1 MLKRRMIAAFAVAA
15 ALALT
20 ACGSAST
27 PQDETVV
34 VESYTSTQ
42 VFTGQGTTGSTE
54 SSSSSVS
61 EAQSES
67 GDSDA
72 YFANNELVTEDVK
85 IVITDYKVIQPGEEG
100 NEYGDAPVIAFWYDT
115 TNLSSEATNAT
126 TAWMFAFE
134 AIQDN
139 DPNVVNTLDVAPLPD
154 QAFLETQLQ
163 DIKEGGTVSNA
174 VAYTLDDTTTPVK
187 LVASDMLGLTELGE
201 QVFEI
206 AE

>member
-20 ACGSAST
+20 ACGGNGTSGGEAPVAESVVSSEVAASESADTSAAST
-27 PQDETVV
+27 
-34 VESYTSTQ
+34 
-42 VFTGQGTTGSTE
+42 
-54 SSSSSVS
+54 S
-61 EAQSES
+61 EAQAEAVKA
-67 GDSDA
+67 DA
-72 YFANNELVTEDVK
+72 YFADNELVTDTVK

-115 TNLSSEATNAT
+115 TNLSSETTNAT
-126 TAWMFAFE
+126 TAWMFAFK

-139 DPNVVNTLDVAPLPD
+139 DPNVVNTLDVAALPD
-154 QAFLETQLQ
+154 QAFLKTQLQ

-201 QVFEI
+201 QVF
-206 AE
+206 

>member
-20 ACGSAST
+20 ACGGNGTSGGEAPVAESVVSSEVAASESADTSAAST
-27 PQDETVV
+27 
-34 VESYTSTQ
+34 
-42 VFTGQGTTGSTE
+42 
-54 SSSSSVS
+54 
-61 EAQSES
+61 SES
-67 GDSDA
+67 QSQATQADT
-72 YFANNELVTEDVK
+72 YFANNELVTDTVK

-126 TAWMFAFE
+126 TAWMFAFK

-139 DPNVVNTLDVAPLPD
+139 DPNVVNTLDVAALPD
-154 QAFLETQLQ
+154 QAFLKTQLQ

-187 LVASDMLGLTELGE
+187 LVASDMLGITELGE

>member
-1 MLKRRMIAAFAVAA
+1 MLKRRMTAAFAVAA

-20 ACGSAST
+20 ACGGNGTSGGEAPVAESVVSSEVAASESADTSAAST
-27 PQDETVV
+27 
-34 VESYTSTQ
+34 
-42 VFTGQGTTGSTE
+42 
-54 SSSSSVS
+54 
-61 EAQSES
+61 SES
-67 GDSDA
+67 QAEAVKADA
-72 YFANNELVTEDVK
+72 YFADNELVTDTVK

-115 TNLSSEATNAT
+115 TNLSSETTNAT
-126 TAWMFAFE
+126 TAWMFAFK

-139 DPNVVNTLDVAPLPD
+139 DPNVVNTLDVAALPD
-154 QAFLETQLQ
+154 QAFLKTQLQ

>member
-20 ACGSAST
+20 ACGGNGTSGGEAPVAESVVSSEVAASESADTSAAST
-27 PQDETVV
+27 
-34 VESYTSTQ
+34 
-42 VFTGQGTTGSTE
+42 
-54 SSSSSVS
+54 
-61 EAQSES
+61 SES
-67 GDSDA
+67 QAEAVKADA
-72 YFANNELVTEDVK
+72 YFADNELVTDTVK

-115 TNLSSEATNAT
+115 TNLSSETTNAT
-126 TAWMFAFE
+126 TAWMVAFK

-139 DPNVVNTLDVAPLPD
+139 DPNVVNTLDVAALPD
-154 QAFLETQLQ
+154 QAFLKTQLQ

>member
-20 ACGSAST
+20 ACGGNGTSGGEA
-27 PQDETVV
+27 PV
-34 VESYTSTQ
+34 VES
-42 VFTGQGTTGSTE
+42 VV
-54 SSSSSVS
+54 SSEV
-61 EAQSES
+61 AASES
-67 GDSDA
+67 ADTSAASTSESQAEAVKADA
-72 YFANNELVTEDVK
+72 YFADNELVTDTVK

-115 TNLSSEATNAT
+115 TNLSSETTNAT
-126 TAWMFAFE
+126 TAWMVAFK

-139 DPNVVNTLDVAPLPD
+139 DPNVVNTLDVAALPD
-154 QAFLETQLQ
+154 QAFLKTQLQ

>member
-20 ACGSAST
+20 ACGGSGTSEGAAPVAESVVSSEVTTSESANISATSASDS
-27 PQDETVV
+27 Q
-34 VESYTSTQ
+34 SQATQ
-42 VFTGQGTTGSTE
+42 ADT
-54 SSSSSVS
+54 
-61 EAQSES
+61 
-67 GDSDA
+67 
-72 YFANNELVTEDVK
+72 YFANNELVTDSVK

-115 TNLSSEATNAT
+115 TNLSSETTNAT
-126 TAWMFAFE
+126 TAWMFAFK

-139 DPNVVNTLDVAPLPD
+139 DPNVVNTLDVAALPD
-154 QAFLETQLQ
+154 QAFLKTQLQ

>member
-1 MLKRRMIAAFAVAA
+1 MLKRRMLAAFAVTAS
-15 ALALT
+15 LVLV
-20 ACGSAST
+20 ACGSGST
-27 PQDETVV
+27 PEDETVV

-42 VFTGQGTTGSTE
+42 VFTGQGTTGSSE
-54 SSSSSVS
+54 SSSTSAS
-61 EAQSES
+61 EPQSES
-67 GDSDA
+67 GESDT

-115 TNLSSEATNAT
+115 TNLSSETTNAT
-126 TAWMFAFE
+126 TAWMFAFK

-139 DPNVVNTLDVAPLPD
+139 DPNVVNTLDVAALPD
-154 QAFLETQLQ
+154 QAFLKTQLQ

-187 LVASDMLGLTELGE
+187 LVASDMLGITELGE

>member
-20 ACGSAST
+20 ACGGNGTSGGEAPVAESVVSSEVAASESADTSAAST
-27 PQDETVV
+27 
-34 VESYTSTQ
+34 
-42 VFTGQGTTGSTE
+42 
-54 SSSSSVS
+54 
-61 EAQSES
+61 SES
-67 GDSDA
+67 QAEAVKADA
-72 YFANNELVTEDVK
+72 YFADNELVTDTVK

-115 TNLSSEATNAT
+115 TNLSSETTNAT
-126 TAWMFAFE
+126 TAWMFAFK

-139 DPNVVNTLDVAPLPD
+139 DPNVVNTLDVAALPD
-154 QAFLETQLQ
+154 QAFLKTQLQ

>member
-20 ACGSAST
+20 ACGGNGTSGGEAPVAESVVSSEVTTSESANISATSASDS
-27 PQDETVV
+27 Q
-34 VESYTSTQ
+34 SQATQ
-42 VFTGQGTTGSTE
+42 ADT
-54 SSSSSVS
+54 
-61 EAQSES
+61 
-67 GDSDA
+67 
-72 YFANNELVTEDVK
+72 YFANNELVTDTVK

-126 TAWMFAFE
+126 TAWMFAFK

-139 DPNVVNTLDVAPLPD
+139 DPNVVNTLDVAALPD
-154 QAFLETQLQ
+154 QAFLKTQLQ

-187 LVASDMLGLTELGE
+187 LVASDMLGITELGE

>member
-1 MLKRRMIAAFAVAA
+1 MLKRRMTAAFAVAA

-20 ACGSAST
+20 ACGGNGTSGGEAPVAESVVSSEVAASESADTSAAST
-27 PQDETVV
+27 
-34 VESYTSTQ
+34 
-42 VFTGQGTTGSTE
+42 
-54 SSSSSVS
+54 
-61 EAQSES
+61 SES
-67 GDSDA
+67 QAEAVKADA
-72 YFANNELVTEDVK
+72 YFADNELVTDTVK

-115 TNLSSEATNAT
+115 TNLSSETTNAT
-126 TAWMFAFE
+126 TAWMFAFK

-139 DPNVVNTLDVAPLPD
+139 DPNVVNTLDVAALPD
-154 QAFLETQLQ
+154 QAFLKTQLH

>member
-20 ACGSAST
+20 ACGGNGMSGGEAPVAESVVSSEVAASESADTSAAST
-27 PQDETVV
+27 
-34 VESYTSTQ
+34 
-42 VFTGQGTTGSTE
+42 
-54 SSSSSVS
+54 
-61 EAQSES
+61 SES
-67 GDSDA
+67 QAEAVKADA
-72 YFANNELVTEDVK
+72 YFADNELVTDTVK

-115 TNLSSEATNAT
+115 TNLSSETTNAT
-126 TAWMFAFE
+126 TAWMFAFK

>member
-20 ACGSAST
+20 ACGGSDTSEGAAPVAESVVSSEVTTSESANISATSASDS
-27 PQDETVV
+27 Q
-34 VESYTSTQ
+34 SQATQ
-42 VFTGQGTTGSTE
+42 ADT
-54 SSSSSVS
+54 
-61 EAQSES
+61 
-67 GDSDA
+67 
-72 YFANNELVTEDVK
+72 YFANNELVTDTVK

-126 TAWMFAFE
+126 TAWMFAFK

-139 DPNVVNTLDVAPLPD
+139 DPNVVNTLDVAALPD
-154 QAFLETQLQ
+154 QAFLKTQLQ

-187 LVASDMLGLTELGE
+187 LVASDMLGITELGE

>member
-20 ACGSAST
+20 ACGGSGTSEGEAPVAESVVSSEVATSESSNTSATSAS
-27 PQDETVV
+27 
-34 VESYTSTQ
+34 ESQSQATQ
-42 VFTGQGTTGSTE
+42 
-54 SSSSSVS
+54 
-61 EAQSES
+61 A
-67 GDSDA
+67 DA
-72 YFANNELVTEDVK
+72 YFADNELVTEDVK

-115 TNLSSEATNAT
+115 TNLSGKTTNAS

-139 DPNVVNTLDVAPLPD
+139 DPNVVNTLDIASLPD
-154 QAFLETQLQ
+154 KAFLETQMQ

-187 LVASDMLGLTELGE
+187 LVASDMLGMTELGE

>member
-1 MLKRRMIAAFAVAA
+1 MLKRRMTAAFAVAA

-20 ACGSAST
+20 ACGGNGTSGGEAPVAESVVSSEVAASESADTSAAST
-27 PQDETVV
+27 
-34 VESYTSTQ
+34 
-42 VFTGQGTTGSTE
+42 
-54 SSSSSVS
+54 
-61 EAQSES
+61 SES
-67 GDSDA
+67 QAEAVKADA
-72 YFANNELVTEDVK
+72 YFADNELVTDTVK

-115 TNLSSEATNAT
+115 TNLSSETTNAT
-126 TAWMFAFE
+126 TAWMVAFK

-139 DPNVVNTLDVAPLPD
+139 DPNVVNTLDVAALPD
-154 QAFLETQLQ
+154 QAFLKTQLQ